1 MCGRGGVVEVE
12 AEFSFDADAVVGR
25 VGGVAEGILA
35 GLKVFEGGDGGADG
49 DVLARVVVGERFAV
63 VGLEVEGSD
72 FVGFDDFVGDDEVAP
87 GGPITL
93 FLVEL
98 LFSTDHYVGKLLVG
112 DGPLLQVVRSANS
125 GPYTLLNVIGEVCK

>member
-1 MCGRGGVVEVE
+1 MGDLQGVADLFRVVKNVGDVAWMCGCGRVVEVEVE

-49 DVLARVVVGERFAV
+49 DVLARVVLGERFAV

-72 FVGFDDFVGDDEVAP
+72 F
-87 GGPITL
+87 I
-93 FLVEL
+93 
-98 LFSTDHYVGKLLVG
+98 
-112 DGPLLQVVRSANS
+112 
-125 GPYTLLNVIGEVCK
+125 